1 MNTYPTKVASLTLAP
16 YTPPTRPGR
25 PLKSCALPA
34 GKKPIGR
41 PKKANSGPA
50 TFSPE
55 VEARKVRQIKT
66 GLAIFV
72 LIVNILAW
80 WPIIRMIWQ

>member
-1 MNTYPTKVASLTLAP
+1 MNTYPTKVASLTMAP

-34 GKKPIGR
+34 GKTA
-41 PKKANSGPA
+41 KARTKEVYGGPA